1 VGFGVGE
8 YSESL
13 LLFHKVYYLWLAIF
27 LMSAVGFTWG
37 LLSLSFEDWLYRK
50 SEQNAH
56 SEILAFLMMVL
67 GVNILVGGL
76 VVTVM
81 MVGQAPLFPFMSSQP
96 VNGSA
101 AVGLVLTLVGFCLL
115 CAGFLLVVHYD
126 RERSWYLGEI
136 EKSTKIRNRKVTVRA
151 AHDILEE
158 LVENRK
164 KN

>member
-1 VGFGVGE
+1 VSSGVGE

-13 LLFHKVYYLWLAIF
+13 LSGHKVYYLLLDMF
-27 LMSAVGFTWG
+27 LLSVVRFTWG
-37 LLSLSFEDWLYRK
+37 LLSFEDWLYRK

-56 SEILAFLMMVL
+56 SEILSFLMMVM

-76 VVTVM
+76 VVTVIT
-81 MVGQAPLFPFMSSQP
+81 VGQVPLFPFMFSQP
-96 VNGSA
+96 MNSSA
-101 AVGLVLTLVGFCLL
+101 VVGLVLTLVGFCLL

-136 EKSTKIRNRKVTVRA
+136 EKSTKIKNRKITVRT
-151 AHDILEE
+151 AHDILGE

-164 KN
+164 KD